1 MEMQIQPMTREAAAR
16 ISTWRYPAPYD
27 FYSMAADEEDILEL
41 MNGDYAA
48 ASDSAGNLVGFY
60 CTGNSARVAGG
71 YGAGL
76 YEDDTCVDYG
86 LGMNPELTGQG
97 AGLDFVKAG
106 MAYVSDKF
114 PGKGIRLAVAKF
126 NQRAA
131 KVYSKAGFRET
142 CEFSS
147 MVNNMRIALFDSGLG
162 GLTVLSEAVKQLPN
176 EDFLFFADTLH
187 VPYGTK
193 TKDQVLDYVR
203 QSVDMILQDEIKALV
218 IACNTATSAAAE
230 ELRREYDIPI
240 IGMEPAVKPAV
251 ERNRLTGKRVLVAAT
266 PLTLHQ
272 SKYTQLVSR
281 VDDHSIVDSLP
292 LPELVGYCESLEF
305 DPDRMTRYFLDKFAD
320 YRLEEYGTLVLGC
333 THYPFYTRI
342 LRQIL
347 PPHIEII
354 DGSAGTVRRLDYI
367 LKKTGTSGT
376 QRGGD
381 IRFACSSGDPEY
393 MAKMHRA
400 YDYYSTQVAGYER
413 ALGDGLRRKRH
424 IDGRVGI
431 RPMQLSVN
439 DPEGVGRDQRP
450 GRPM

>member
-1 MEMQIQPMTREAAAR
+1 
-16 ISTWRYPAPYD
+16 
-27 FYSMAADEEDILEL
+27 
-41 MNGDYAA
+41 
-48 ASDSAGNLVGFY
+48 
-60 CTGNSARVAGG
+60 
-71 YGAGL
+71 
-76 YEDDTCVDYG
+76 
-86 LGMNPELTGQG
+86 
-97 AGLDFVKAG
+97 
-106 MAYVSDKF
+106 
-114 PGKGIRLAVAKF
+114 
-126 NQRAA
+126 
-131 KVYSKAGFRET
+131 
-142 CEFSS
+142 
-147 MVNNMRIALFDSGLG
+147 MRIALFDSGLG

-251 ERNRLTGKRVLVAAT
+251 EMNRLTGKRVLVAAT

-305 DPDRMTRYFLDKFAD
+305 DPDRMTWYFLDKFAD

-400 YDYYSTQVAGYER
+400 YDYYSTQVAGFER
-413 ALGDGLRRKRH
+413 A
-424 IDGRVGI
+424 V
-431 RPMQLSVN
+431 
-439 DPEGVGRDQRP
+439 DPSF
-450 GRPM
+450 